1 MSLNFF
7 EIFFRIAIIYALI
20 ATGSILRRLSSD
32 PDNSPAIK
40 YLNKIILD
48 FFFPFLVI
56 SSIVTVSFNSLF
68 IVVLS
73 VLFAIVIVFSGL
85 TAVFLYSRFR
95 KIPNTILGSM
105 FISVSFPNSVFLPFP
120 LILILIG
127 PEGLISAT
135 LFAVTIILF
144 QNSIGSYLALSYGEA
159 VDSSSKLDLPSL
171 FKKIFFFPPTLAM
184 FIGFILKILSNSY
197 SFDNMVSSLHV
208 SQAFFSL
215 VLDGFNWAAL
225 ILALIL
231 VGLTFNVSFSS
242 LRNRFLF
249 ETSFI
254 RLVIAPISG
263 FLFLIL
269 IYVLFPAEPV
279 LPIYVIPIMIQA
291 FSGPA
296 IINIAFAKEF
306 GLDVETEST
315 YITIIT
321 LLSLFFLPLLVI
333 LSFTLL

>member
-20 ATGSILRRLSSD
+20 ATGSILRKFSSD

-56 SSIVTVSFNSLF
+56 SSIVNVSFNSLF
-68 IVVLS
+68 IVFLS
-73 VLFAIVIVFSGL
+73 VLFSTVIVFSGM

-144 QNSIGSYLALSYGEA
+144 QNSIGSYLALRYGEV
-159 VDSSSKLDLPSL
+159 VDSSSALNLPSL
-171 FKKIFFFPPTLAM
+171 FKKIFLFPPTLAM
-184 FIGFILKILSNSY
+184 FVGFILKIILDSY
-197 SFDNMVSSLHV
+197 SFADI
-208 SQAFFSL
+208 FFSL
-215 VLDGFNWAAL
+215 QVSPADFTFVLDGFNWIAL

-242 LRNRFLF
+242 LRNRFLL
-249 ETSFI
+249 ETSIF
-254 RLVIAPISG
+254 RLIVAPFFG
-263 FLFLIL
+263 FLFLL
-269 IYVLFPAEPV
+269 IIFVLFPSEPV
-279 LPIYVIPIMIQA
+279 QSTYLIPIIIQA

-333 LSFTLL
+333 LSFSLL